1 MRNFIFRSTWVA
13 AFLLVAADSWAQAS
27 DGGNSLST
35 ALSLAIILAIAV
47 VIFLVQ
53 RLNGSAATAVA
64 GPSYA
69 KGEKVLKLNRG
80 HDILLKGQATG
91 SVVQAAQEVRTFGI
105 QPSNFPGVS
114 SIPKLLVEEGAEV
127 KAGDPLFFDKSMPD
141 VKFVSPVSGEV
152 VSVHRGAK
160 RAITEVVI
168 LADKEMKYRQID
180 AFDYE
185 KSSRADLVRFL
196 MENGAWP
203 LFRQRPFNVMASPD
217 EVPAN
222 IFVSTFDTAPL
233 SPDLNVVAEGRGEA
247 FQAGLNV
254 LRKLTSGK
262 VYLGLDARG
271 NDAPSA
277 VFTGATGVEKRWF
290 QGKHPAG
297 NVGVQIHHTA
307 PVTSKDKVWTLG
319 VQDVITLGALFSE
332 RRYNA
337 ERVVALTGAELE
349 NPQYV
354 RTYTGASLKELL
366 KGNLKH
372 DHVRII
378 SGDILSGEHKGTDSY
393 LNYYDDQ
400 VTVVKEGDYYE
411 AFGWLLPSEMRPT
424 VSKTFFN
431 FLSPKRRFEADTNT
445 HGEKRA
451 FVVTGQYE
459 ELLPMDIY
467 PQHLLKAI
475 IVNDFEKME
484 GLGIYEVVEED
495 LALCEFACTS
505 KQPLQKILRE
515 GLEMVHE
522 QG

>member
-1 MRNFIFRSTWVA
+1 
-13 AFLLVAADSWAQAS
+13 
-27 DGGNSLST
+27 
-35 ALSLAIILAIAV
+35 
-47 VIFLVQ
+47 
-53 RLNGSAATAVA
+53 
-64 GPSYA
+64 
-69 KGEKVLKLNRG
+69 
-80 HDILLKGQATG
+80 
-91 SVVQAAQEVRTFGI
+91 
-105 QPSNFPGVS
+105 
-114 SIPKLLVEEGAEV
+114 
-127 KAGDPLFFDKSMPD
+127 
-141 VKFVSPVSGEV
+141 
-152 VSVHRGAK
+152 
-160 RAITEVVI
+160 
-168 LADKEMKYRQID
+168 
-180 AFDYE
+180 
-185 KSSRADLVRFL
+185 
-196 MENGAWP
+196 
-203 LFRQRPFNVMASPD
+203 
-217 EVPAN
+217 
-222 IFVSTFDTAPL
+222 
-233 SPDLNVVAEGRGEA
+233 
-247 FQAGLNV
+247 
-254 LRKLTSGK
+254 
-262 VYLGLDARG
+262 
-271 NDAPSA
+271 
-277 VFTGATGVEKRWF
+277 
-290 QGKHPAG
+290 
-297 NVGVQIHHTA
+297 
-307 PVTSKDKVWTLG
+307 
-319 VQDVITLGALFSE
+319 
-332 RRYNA
+332 
-337 ERVVALTGAELE
+337 
-349 NPQYV
+349 V